1 MSAHEAGSILLT
13 CHLRILALM
22 LGVLPHGH
30 EMVATAPYVILAHH
44 IMCRKKRTGFL
55 IIFFLSQSKIFFR
68 TFLHSHTHTPI
79 FLISLGKL
87 PSHLTDQTEWHAHPW
102 PRGII
107 LPDFFFPLGS
117 SPGTCVKIFVLERIK
132 PLEGRGELKIK
143 ILHFQLHLMLP
154 FYCMVFC
161 SDALCLLKR

>member
-55 IIFFLSQSKIFFR
+55 IIFFFYHEAKSFLEPSSPFFFNLTKKAPLTRQSDMHTPNPEGLFYLIFF
-68 TFLHSHTHTPI
+68 
-79 FLISLGKL
+79 SL
-87 PSHLTDQTEWHAHPW
+87 AH
-102 PRGII
+102 
-107 LPDFFFPLGS
+107 
-117 SPGTCVKIFVLERIK
+117 PGTCVKIFVLERIK
-132 PLEGRGELKIK
+132 PLEGRGELKI
-143 ILHFQLHLMLP
+143 LHFQLHLMLP
-154 FYCMVFC
+154 FYCMVF
-161 SDALCLLKR
+161 ALMPSVYSREKIQLKTLL